1 MITQPSGIKRDN
13 EWLGYYDRFSY
24 FSSGNV
30 REGCHPRIMEHRD
43 PSRKAIVLVHGLSDS
58 PYFMTAIGEYF
69 FRHLGYNVYI
79 PLLHC
84 HGLKD
89 PKGMEGVELE
99 EWKANVDFA
108 ISTAALKAKEISIGG
123 LSTGGTL
130 GFYMATVNPG
140 IQGSVYLFSA
150 ALDLAG
156 GPFGMTGELKEI
168 LLQTFLADLLDSNK
182 PLVGDN
188 PYRYTHI
195 DMDGAA
201 ELARLIRETD
211 VLIEGFSLRVPYSK
225 KVFAAHSAC
234 DTTADI
240 AGIEALQ
247 SVSAHDRFSL
257 FRIPRELGVQHASVV
272 LKEPIVKDGKLLE
285 AANPVFIDMMDAIS
299 AFEKWS

>member
-1 MITQPSGIKRDN
+1 MTTRLSGMTREH

-99 EWKANVDFA
+99 EWKANVGYA
-108 ISTAALKAKEISIGG
+108 VSTAALKAKEISIGG

-140 IQGSVYLFSA
+140 IQGSLYLFSA

-247 SVSAHDRFSL
+247 AVSVQDRFSL
-257 FRIPRELGVQHASVV
+257 FRIPKNLGVKHASVV
-272 LKEPIVKDGKLLE
+272 LREPIVKDGKLLE
-285 AANPVFIDMMDAIS
+285 AANPVFRDMMQAI
-299 AFEKWS
+299 ARFESRS